1 MPTLESFSFLL
12 NCKSYKQ
19 WENIG
24 ECLNVKG
31 PTIDNISTKLAGTAN
46 KDKKAFLV
54 IMASWREAAPVR
66 KKDKRATF
74 GNLRSAL
81 TQFDDF
87 TEAINDMEKR
97 YMKFTV

>member
-12 NCKSYKQ
+12 NCNSYKE
-19 WENIG
+19 WKKIG
-24 ECLNVKG
+24 ECLNVKSH
-31 PTIDNISTKLAGTAN
+31 TINNISTRLAGADN

-54 IMASWREAAPVR
+54 IMASWRELAPVR
-66 KKDKRATF
+66 KEDKRATF

-97 YMKFTV
+97 